1 MTSIADLE
9 RARLDR
15 QRRQY
20 QRLQRAAA
28 EAAFQKKHGRPAADL
43 AELERAFLSRTIA
56 TVDPTRHLSETDVMR
71 ILSTAT
77 GA

>member
-1 MTSIADLE
+1 MASIADLQAE
-9 RARLDR
+9 LHDR

-28 EAAFQKKHGRPAADL
+28 EAAFQRKHGRPPADL

-56 TVDPTRHLSETDVMR
+56 TVDPSRHLSESDVMR